1 MSLYTL
7 RLQTKKVFFSH
18 LWRGS
23 GLSRSCIWH
32 GSISTGDPHHRG
44 VQVVESGALGD
55 ASRDLSAHP
64 VLGPAALHSDCV
76 ACLLHRLVHCVHVQG
91 ADGTEV
97 DNLRRKQNVSQRN
110 PDNPISQPHS

>member
-1 MSLYTL
+1 MGLQTL
-7 RLQTKKVFFSH
+7 RRQTSIFSH

-76 ACLLHRLVHCVHVQG
+76 ACLLHRLVHSVHVQR

-97 DNLRRKQNVSQRN
+97 DNLGRKQNVSQRN